1 MQDNQTLGRIL
12 KIDSPWRIDQIEIDE
27 PSNRLDV
34 HVALGGE
41 RPRFKLWG
49 SRASR
54 CGKCRRELPDADGLG
69 HVTLRHVPVGALR
82 TYMRIPVLDAAGC
95 PDPQCVCVRAWG
107 LGGLRFTHQMVDFVV
122 KVFRATKSFDQTA
135 RLLDIT
141 IADAHEICERLGV
154 TAETAPVAGDARVA
168 AAVPVSAFESTAAA
182 IKATGIPAES
192 HPGWQSLINGEIP
205 VETDVLALKMMLER
219 VRTAIARNPSS
230 ASRLAGA
237 KILRQYFVKYQHL
250 HAGELAQIARGQ
262 AVSAPAAEGAQHGP
276 DLSATVAPKGMTGVR
291 GIPPE
296 SHRGWQLLIDGQLSI
311 QPDALAL
318 QMMLERIRMTIA
330 RNPTS
335 AARDAG
341 AKILRQYFVKHQ
353 HRHSAEI
360 AQLAAA

>member
-1 MQDNQTLGRIL
+1 MQDNQILGRIL
-12 KIDSPWRIDQIEIDE
+12 KIDSPWRIDQVELDE

-34 HVALGGE
+34 HVTLRGE
-41 RPRFKLWG
+41 QPRLKLWG
-49 SRASR
+49 SRVSR
-54 CGKCRRELPDADGLG
+54 CGKCRRELPNADALG
-69 HVTLRHVPVGALR
+69 YVTLRHIPLGATRVYLRVPV
-82 TYMRIPVLDAAGC
+82 YDAAGC
-95 PDPQCVCVRAWG
+95 PDPQCACVRAWG

-122 KVFRATKSFDQTA
+122 KTFRATKSFDQAA

-154 TAETAPVAGDARVA
+154 TAEAMPVASDARVA
-168 AAVPVSAFESTAAA
+168 SAVPVAAVEA
-182 IKATGIPAES
+182 ASPAMKMTGIPPES

-219 VRTAIARNPSS
+219 VRTAIARNPTS

-250 HAGELAQIARGQ
+250 HATELAQVARGHAASGQ
-262 AVSAPAAEGAQHGP
+262 AAESSHHGP

-291 GIPPE
+291 GVPPE
-296 SHRGWQLLIDGQLSI
+296 SHRGWQLLIDGQLSV

-360 AQLAAA
+360 AQLVAA